1 MKSNILQFRYLCDG
15 KIRHAGWPLSVKRK
29 FIWIRTFCF
38 FLFVCFVIII
48 CLGSGDI
55 QWLVCHCHKSYFFC
69 LVGGTLCHVAHHR
82 STLTVCVCRCRSVAW
97 HTTFV
102 HRVRKTTSEKMQN
115 AFGFGFRANASQSDG
130 LFMWVSECV
139 AKTIL
144 NFNIF
149 GICLVPFHWSRMLTY
164 RIRHTHKYKQMKSF
178 CAWLDTFK
186 IGKVLNIYFPFEWPE
201 SRRCSATRWP
211 AGFSIGW
218 KILMAILLRIFEL
231 CRERERENSKAMGNN
246 FSVATFDFGVYM
258 RYIHAVAAKY
268 VWRGLRN
275 LLVGLAYVGR

>member
-1 MKSNILQFRYLCDG
+1 MT
-15 KIRHAGWPLSVKRK
+15 AK
-29 FIWIRTFCF
+29 FVMLVGRCLWSANSSEFE
-38 FLFVCFVIII
+38 LFVFFYSFV
-48 CLGSGDI
+48 L
-55 QWLVCHCHKSYFFC
+55 WLLYAWALATFNGWCVTAINHIFFV
-69 LVGGTLCHVAHHR
+69 LLVAH
-82 STLTVCVCRCRSVAW
+82 SVTLPTIGRHWLCVCVSMSICCMTHNVCSSCE
-97 HTTFV
+97 
-102 HRVRKTTSEKMQN
+102 KTTSEKMQN

-130 LFMWVSECV
+130 LFMWVSECM
-139 AKTIL
+139 AQTIL

>member
-1 MKSNILQFRYLCDG
+1 MT
-15 KIRHAGWPLSVKRK
+15 AK
-29 FIWIRTFCF
+29 FVMLVGRCLWSANSSEFE
-38 FLFVCFVIII
+38 LFVFFYSFV
-48 CLGSGDI
+48 L
-55 QWLVCHCHKSYFFC
+55 WLLYAWALATFNGWCVTAINHIFFC

-231 CRERERENSKAMGNN
+231 CRERERERIRKRWATI
-246 FSVATFDFGVYM
+246 SVLQLSILGCIM